1 MRCPGCKSE
10 MIILEL
16 NSVEVDY
23 CCQCGGVWLDGGE
36 LELLMGQGQ
45 GTSGLSFEPAASSTE
60 QLRKCP
66 RCRKIM
72 LKQYLSASQGER
84 AKILLD
90 SCPAGCGLWF
100 DAGEL
105 QEALALA
112 DQDNVVIKQLQ
123 DIFGRKD

>member
-36 LELLMGQGQ
+36 LELLMGQRGD
-45 GTSGLSFEPAASSTE
+45 SESLKLEPVDDSKE
-60 QLRKCP
+60 EMRKCP
-66 RCRKIM
+66 RCRKVM
-72 LKQYLSASQGER
+72 FKRYLPGGSD
-84 AKILLD
+84 KLLLD

-105 QEALALA
+105 QEALAQA
-112 DQDNVVIKQLQ
+112 DQDNVVLKQLQ